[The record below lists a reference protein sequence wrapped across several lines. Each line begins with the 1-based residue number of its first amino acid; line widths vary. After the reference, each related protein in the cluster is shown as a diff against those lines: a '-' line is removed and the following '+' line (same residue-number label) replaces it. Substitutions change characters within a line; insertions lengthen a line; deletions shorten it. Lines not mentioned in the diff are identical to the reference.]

1 MSPYFQAF
9 LEQLEADKEM
19 RLHVNLYKGE
29 KKQKTSTVS
38 KSKLASERT
47 MDVEAQHGDDV
58 DDDNDDDDEKINLSE
73 LLDELVLTGGGAASD
88 AVESIAENVILTS
101 EQAAKIAAIH
111 ISTSG
116 FEPSDYSPT
125 DFKYT

>member
-1 MSPYFQAF
+1 
-9 LEQLEADKEM
+9 M

-29 KKQKTSTVS
+29 KKQKTSIVS
-38 KSKLASERT
+38 KSRLSSERI
-47 MDVEAQHGDDV
+47 MDVEAQRGVNV

-73 LLDELVLTGGGAASD
+73 LLDELILTGGAAASD
-88 AVESIAENVILTS
+88 DVENIAENIILSS
-101 EQAAKIAAIH
+101 EEAAQIAAIH

-116 FEPSDYSPT
+116 FEPSDYSPI